1 MQKKKLSDLIYYFN
15 GKEPTVSEN
24 GVVPVINIGES
35 DGKKCDKPISDKPLI
50 AIGAAGTI
58 GKPRYFDSPVWIT
71 STQIYIQPKEGV
83 DLRFIFAI
91 LDNLEWDNFKEPYSV
106 RGALN
111 SHKFLNFEIQIPTLN
126 EQKEIASK
134 YFDYLDEIR
143 REEEIIRGLKQFKA
157 SCLDVMFPHE
167 EKQKNVVFDRL

>member
-1 MQKKKLSDLIYYFN
+1 MQKKKLSDLIYCFN
-15 GKEPTVSEN
+15 GKEPTVLEN
-24 GVVPVINIGES
+24 GTVPIVNIGGVDS
-35 DGKKCDKPISDKPLI
+35 KRCDSSISDKPLI

-58 GKPRYFDSPVWIT
+58 GKPRYFDKPVWIT

-91 LDNLEWDNFKEPYSV
+91 LDNLEWDNFKEPYSM
-106 RGALN
+106 RGSLN
-111 SHKFLNFEIQIPTLN
+111 EHKFLNFEIQVPTLL
-126 EQKEIASK
+126 EQEEIASK

-167 EKQKNVVFDRL
+167 EKQRSVIFDHF